1 MSRPGRFALVGVLLL
16 PSAVVFGPLAGRW
29 ISPDG
34 RQAVLAVAVNQ
45 PGLII
50 NTVAYGALTALAAT
64 LLGWGL
70 AHLQHVYAPPGRGLL
85 HNLALVPLL
94 MPSFTFAMALVLLFG
109 HSGLAVRATGLPG
122 GLVYGFA
129 GLVAAGT
136 LARLPIAYLALGHAY
151 RSLDMRVFEAAA
163 DLGASNLRILRSI
176 LLPRL
181 SRTLVATICLVMADT
196 VADLAVPLVL
206 AGNVGTLAAR
216 VVEAASGEGDLTMA
230 VAYAAWLLPTGLV
243 LIPLANR
250 FSSRPEAAGA
260 TRRPFVRPLDG
271 AGVFLLV
278 VGWVTV
284 GLVAMLL
291 VTVLVGS
298 FLTAVGVDARPTL
311 SHFADIVAG
320 SQTRALATT
329 VLTSLLAVV
338 FVMAGVAGLTAI
350 VTLGGAPGARRILET
365 VASVPGIVWGLGAF
379 VLVEANRRGVW
390 ESASWTH
397 LWGWGAL
404 GIILTVH
411 MVRFVPQVSGS
422 LLRTAEDAAPRVRE
436 TAVVLGAGRAEVAR
450 ALVVPTMRSQ
460 WLAAGLV
467 VFARTLTAISSVVL
481 LTNAQVPLLSVRM
494 LVDVEAGR
502 LSSAA
507 AMNVTLAVLV
517 AGALLAV
524 RLLRPRSEMSR

>member
-1 MSRPGRFALVGVLLL
+1 MSRPGQRALVGVLLL

-85 HNLALVPLL
+85 HNLALAPLL
-94 MPSFTFAMALVLLFG
+94 MPSFTFAMALILLFG

-271 AGVFLLV
+271 AGVVLLV
-278 VGWVTV
+278 VGWCTV

-311 SHFADIVAG
+311 SHFADILAG

-379 VLVEANRRGVW
+379 VLVEANRRGAW
-390 ESASWTH
+390 ETASWTR

-411 MVRFVPQVSGS
+411 VVRFVPQASGS

-524 RLLRPRSEMSR
+524 RLLGPRSETSP